1 LIYFAGPEIYMN
13 NLAEVLI
20 KSYPKQVKLE
30 DGTAIIL
37 RPLLKDDERALLTYF
52 QSLAPEERVELKE
65 EVTDPKVIENW
76 MESLDYDLM
85 LPLVALHE
93 GRIVGAASLRF
104 SLSAWIR
111 HQGQVNLSTD
121 PQYRAKGLGTL
132 LIQNLQDIATQ
143 VGLEQL
149 TAEIPL
155 ELTKAFSLFEKLK
168 FHKVAVLPGFVMD
181 AAGRESDLV
190 LMIKP
195 LAPAEFH
202 HS

>member
-1 LIYFAGPEIYMN
+1 MN
-13 NLAEVLI
+13 NLAEILI
-20 KSYPKQVKLE
+20 KNYPKQVKLE
-30 DGTAIIL
+30 DGSAIIL
-37 RPLLKDDERALLTYF
+37 RPLLKDDEQALLAYF

-76 MESLDYDLM
+76 MESLDFDLM

-104 SLSAWIR
+104 SLSAWTQ

-143 VGLEQL
+143 VGLEHL

-155 ELTKAFSLFEKLK
+155 ELTKAFSLFERLK
-168 FHKVAVLPGFVMD
+168 FQKAAVLPGFVMD

-190 LMIKP
+190 LMIKS
-195 LAPAEFH
+195 LAPAESEFKH
-202 HS
+202 G

>member
-1 LIYFAGPEIYMN
+1 MN
-13 NLAEVLI
+13 NLAEILV
-20 KSYPKQVKLE
+20 KNYPKQVKLD
-30 DGTAIIL
+30 DGTAVTV
-37 RPLLKDDERALLTYF
+37 RPLLKDDEQAFLAYF

-65 EVTDPKVIENW
+65 EVTDPKVIESW
-76 MESLDYDLM
+76 MENLDYDLM
-85 LPLVALHE
+85 LPLVALHG

-104 SLSAWIR
+104 SLSAWTR

-121 PQYRAKGLGTL
+121 PQYRAKGLGTF

-143 VGLEQL
+143 MGLEQL

-168 FHKVAVLPGFVMD
+168 FQKAAMLPGFVMD

-195 LAPAEFH
+195 LAPAEREFH
-202 HS
+202 RG